1 MSNCIPIEYMPEVID
16 KFRQDGWTFIYR
28 LIVTYLLYLKERLLF
43 SGDQAE
49 FLQYLSSQAGREVG
63 GEWPELITTS
73 GKVIL

>member
-1 MSNCIPIEYMPEVID
+1 M
-16 KFRQDGWTFIYR
+16 
-28 LIVTYLLYLKERLLF
+28 TYLLYLKERLLF

-63 GEWPELITTS
+63 GEWPELIATS